1 MGLRNLPEEKA
12 ENLASLVEA
21 KTHQVVS
28 MSLSKNENVNIS
40 ILAFSSGEDL
50 SDESY
55 PADTLYLVLEGS
67 MEVVMENDSI
77 SVSQGQVLKVPAGK
91 THRLSAKESFKIMQI
106 SL

>member
-1 MGLRNLPEEKA
+1 MSLRNLPEEKA

-21 KTHQVVS
+21 KPHQVVS

-55 PADTLYLVLEGS
+55 PADTLYLVIEDS
-67 MEVVMENDSI
+67 MEVVMENASI
-77 SVSQGQVLKVPAGK
+77 SVSKGQTLKVPKGK

>member
-12 ENLASLVEA
+12 KNLASLVEA
-21 KTHQVVS
+21 KPHQVVS

-40 ILAFSSGEDL
+40 LLAFSSGEDL

-67 MEVVMENDSI
+67 IEVVMENASF
-77 SVSQGQVLKVPAGK
+77 SVSRGQVLKVPAGK
-91 THRLSAKESFKIMQI
+91 THRLSSNESFKIMQI